1 MLMPRVYPLTPRRRL
16 PSPPLH
22 EPTGKIARERTELIR
37 AREAMGLNR
46 PQFSEKSGVAR
57 SYIYRVEAGVQDP
70 GLQTII
76 AWMIALGPDASLSW
90 FEPHP
95 KLAQWSALVLKDLVP
110 RNQRVA

>member
-1 MLMPRVYPLTPRRRL
+1 
-16 PSPPLH
+16 LH
-22 EPTGKIARERTELIR
+22 APTGRIARERKDLIR

-46 PQFSEKSGVAR
+46 PQLSEKSGVAR

-76 AWMIALGPDASLSW
+76 AWMNALGPDASLSW

-95 KLAQWSALVLKDLVP
+95 KLAQWSALIL
-110 RNQRVA
+110 RNVVAAHKSVA